1 MKKVGKEQIFKLHK
15 QEVIAGKGVITSNH
29 PQASAAG
36 AEMYAKEG
44 NAFDAAV
51 ASLFALTVVEPMMV
65 SVFGAGF
72 FVVRDGKT
80 GRVETLDNYAVAP
93 FAAHDS
99 MYEMVKERLPG
110 MDIFE
115 TVGRKNLAGPL
126 AVATPGTLKAWEHI
140 NKKYGALSFKEVIQ
154 PAIRLARDGYRSSHY
169 MEYIVSVCVDDM
181 KRYPETAK
189 TYMPEGKPVKPG
201 TVITLPEY
209 AESLE
214 LIAKK
219 GSDVMY
225 NSELGKAI
233 VDYMED
239 NEGILTARDL
249 HDYKLI
255 ERNPVT
261 GTYRDDYELYAM
273 APGSSGGTHIIQMLN
288 ILENFDVASMGFG
301 SVEHLHLMAETL
313 KIAFAD
319 RQRYM
324 GDPAVVDIPLEG
336 LLNKEYAEKRAAEI
350 DEKAKQFSHGE
361 PQSYQHESHNTTHL
375 SAMDNMGNMVAAT
388 QTLNGVFGSKVT
400 VPGVGVTLNN
410 CMALFDP
417 RPNRANSVAGGKRML
432 SSMSP
437 TIILRKGKPYLCIGT
452 PGGLM
457 IFPTVAQAIVNIID
471 FKMSIQEAVEA
482 PRIWTMGIK
491 GTPGEKLIMENV
503 FPEHVRVDL
512 EARDHKVISVY
523 RIAGGMNGVLR
534 DSEGMLH
541 GGACWRGDG
550 APMGISG
557 GRTAPELL
565 EPNPL
570 Y

>member
-1 MKKVGKEQIFKLHK
+1 VKKVGKGRLFKLHK
-15 QEVIAGKGVITSNH
+15 QEIIAGKGVITSNH

-36 AEMYAKEG
+36 AEMYAKDG
-44 NAFDAAV
+44 NAFDAAI

-65 SVFGAGF
+65 SVCGAGF
-72 FVVRDGKT
+72 FVVRDGET
-80 GRVETLDNYAVAP
+80 GKVETLDNYAVAP
-93 FAAHDS
+93 YAAHDS

-115 TVGRKNLAGPL
+115 TVGRKNIAGPL

-140 NKKYGALSFKEVIQ
+140 NQKYGALSFKEVIQ
-154 PAIRLARDGYRSSHY
+154 PAIRLAREGYRTSHY
-169 MEYIVSVCVDDM
+169 MEYILSLGIEDM
-181 KRYPETAK
+181 KKYPETAK
-189 TYMPEGKPVKPG
+189 TYLPEGNPVKPG
-201 TVITLPEY
+201 TLITLPEY

-214 LIAKK
+214 LIARQ
-219 GSDVMY
+219 GSDAMY
-225 NSELGKAI
+225 NGELGKAI
-233 VDYMED
+233 VDYMEE
-239 NEGILTARDL
+239 NGGVLTAKDL
-249 HDYKLI
+249 RDYKLI
-255 ERNPVT
+255 ERKPVT

-288 ILENFDVASMGFG
+288 ILENFDVPSMGFG

-319 RQRYM
+319 RQQYM
-324 GDPAVVDIPLEG
+324 GDPALVDIPLEG
-336 LLNKEYAEKRAAEI
+336 LLDKEYAEKRAAEI
-350 DEKAKQFSHGE
+350 GDKAKNYSYGD
-361 PQSYQHESHNTTHL
+361 PQSYKHESNYTTHL
-375 SAMDNMGNMVAAT
+375 SAMDNNGNMVAAT
-388 QTLNGVFGSKVT
+388 QTLNWEFGSKVT
-400 VPGVGVTLNN
+400 VPGVGITLNN

-417 RPNRANSVAGGKRML
+417 RPGRANSVAGGKRML

-437 TIILRKGKPYLCIGT
+437 TIILRKGEPYLCIGT
-452 PGGLM
+452 PGGLK

-491 GTPGEKLIMENV
+491 GTPGEKLIMEKV
-503 FPEHVRVDL
+503 FPEQVRKEL
-512 EARDHKVISVY
+512 EDCGHSVFPVN

-534 DSEGMLH
+534 DESGMLH
-541 GGACWRGDG
+541 GGACWRADG

-557 GRTAPELL
+557 GKTTPDRL
-565 EPNPL
+565 EPDPL